1 MIDLRPV
8 GFVLGMLCVA
18 LAAFMLLP
26 LALDWQSGHDNWRG
40 FLSAASITGFSGGV
54 LALACANGLG
64 QGLSLRQAFLVTVA
78 VWVGLP
84 AFGSL
89 PMMFGAPGL
98 SFTDALFEAVSGL
111 TTTGTTV
118 IGPDLETGAPGLD
131 NLPMGT
137 NLWRAMLN
145 WLGGLGI
152 VIVAMIFL
160 PVLRVGGMQFFR
172 SESFDTGGKIMPRA
186 FDISLGLIEVYVG
199 LTVLCALAFHATG
212 MTGFD
217 AVIHA
222 LSCVSTGG
230 FSNYDASFSVYLG
243 LPQLVAVLFMLLAAL
258 PFIRY
263 VQLVGGDLGALWRDV
278 QVRAF
283 LRWVACAV
291 IGVALAGILSADEAP
306 LYMLREAAFNVVTVM
321 TGTGYFSVDVL
332 PWGGFAFVL
341 LICVGLIG
349 GCTASTV
356 CSVKVFRYQILIEA
370 VRQRLRQMGQPH
382 AVHNLRYDG
391 QPVSDDVLDSVIL
404 FFTAFVLSF
413 GLLAVGLSLT
423 GLQMGTA
430 LTAAWTAIANIGP
443 VWGPEVRS
451 SGAITDFPLAAKWM
465 MIGGM
470 ILGRLELMSVYVLF
484 FARFWRD

>member
-8 GFVLGMLCVA
+8 GFVLGMLSVA

-26 LALDWQSGHDNWRG
+26 LALDWQSGSDNWRG
-40 FLSAASITGFSGGV
+40 FLSAASVTGLAGGV
-54 LALACANGLG
+54 LALACANGLR

-84 AFGSL
+84 AFGAL

-98 SFTDALFEAVSGL
+98 SFTDAMFEAVSGM

-118 IGPDLETGAPGLD
+118 IGPDPVTGAPGLD
-131 NLPMGT
+131 HLPMGT

-186 FDISLGLIEVYVG
+186 FDISVGLIEAYVG
-199 LTVLCALAFHATG
+199 LTVVCALAFNATG
-212 MTGFD
+212 MNGFD

-222 LSCVSTGG
+222 LTCVSTGG
-230 FSNYDASFSVYLG
+230 FSNYDASFATYLG
-243 LPQLVAVLFMLLAAL
+243 LPQLVAILFMLLAAL
-258 PFIRY
+258 PFVRY
-263 VQLVGGDLGALWRDV
+263 VQMMGGDLTALWRDV

-283 LRWVACAV
+283 LRLISYAV
-291 IGVALAGILSADEAP
+291 LAVVLAGVLIADEAP
-306 LYMLREAAFNVVTVM
+306 FYMLREATFNVVTIV
-321 TGTGYFSVDVL
+321 TGTGYFSVDVQS
-332 PWGGFAFVL
+332 WGGFAFVL
-341 LICVGLIG
+341 LISVGLIG
-349 GCTASTV
+349 GCTASTS

-391 QPVSDDVLDSVIL
+391 KPVSEDVLDSVIV
-404 FFTAFVLSF
+404 FFTAFMLSF
-413 GLLAVGLSLT
+413 GLLMVGLSLT
-423 GLQMGTA
+423 GLHLGTA
-430 LTAAWTAIANIGP
+430 LTAAWTAIANVGP

-451 SGAITDFPLAAKWM
+451 SGAITDFPTAAKWM

-470 ILGRLELMSVYVLF
+470 VLGRLELMSVYVLF